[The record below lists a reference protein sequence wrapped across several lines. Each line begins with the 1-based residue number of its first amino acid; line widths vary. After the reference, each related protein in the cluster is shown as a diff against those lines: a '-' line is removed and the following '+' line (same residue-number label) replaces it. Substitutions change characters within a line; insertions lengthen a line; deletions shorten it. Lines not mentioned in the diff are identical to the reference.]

1 MSERILTEV
10 FLKDGRLLERRF
22 IGFDQ
27 TEIRVLEDDKKIKEI
42 EELKE
47 YIKEKKGEIIC

>member
-10 FLKDGRLLERRF
+10 FLKDGRLLERR
-22 IGFDQ
+22 
-27 TEIRVLEDDKKIKEI
+27 VLEDDKAI

-47 YIKEKKGEIIC
+47 YIKQKRRSYEER

>member
-27 TEIRVLEDDKKIKEI
+27 TEIRVLEDDKAI

-47 YIKEKKGEIIC
+47 YIKQKRRSYEER